1 MPRSL
6 TSLELT
12 QQNQQKTIYADLY
25 SQQQLFDAGIVS
37 RIKVTGGSDGGRS
50 LSNSDVLSSYMSGG
64 LKLNNTNNTGVT
76 STELQKIITKI
87 AEIRAANRRTTTVTA
102 PTQTLVSLSYTWIL
116 IDDDF
121 YVWTSNSDFT
131 VVTNTNVRIPFAA
144 NQFTTLTGYGFNA
157 TWTGTYWFYYDQSN
171 KYVWKSDRTLSSWT
185 RVTDIILGAYYGII
199 ATDGN
204 NTVTIASYQNFNLS
218 RDGGNTWT
226 TSSPSAFN
234 NFNIDFIIDNGIF
247 ILLARNK
254 IYTSIDGITWTERIS
269 TITAN
274 SLLSI
279 CKNNLSNIYYVCGRY
294 YYYTSTDGITWTTS
308 SIGTGVTN
316 NLMSDIMWDGTK
328 YIANGLYDGPI
339 WSNNGLN
346 WTKWTTTDGSSLVP
360 YDYVKL
366 CLHYNGDS
374 FIYRNQQAN
383 TIWKSMDGKV
393 WTSLAHPTAGKK
405 FCDGYPATVSY
416 FNNIK

>member
-1 MPRSL
+1 MPIL

-25 SQQQLFDAGIVS
+25 TQQQLFDAGLIS
-37 RIKVTGGSDGGRS
+37 RIKITGGSAAN
-50 LSNSDVLSSYMSGG
+50 LSNSELIDISMMGG
-64 LKLNNTNNTGVT
+64 LKLNNTNNPAVS
-76 STELQKIITKI
+76 STELRAVNTNI
-87 AEIRAANRRTTTVTA
+87 AELKAAARRTTIVTVSTPA
-102 PTQTLVSLSYTWIL
+102 ELPPYTWIL
-116 IDDDF
+116 IDNDF

-131 VVTNTNVRIPFAA
+131 VVTNTNVSIPFAA
-144 NQFTTLTGYGFNA
+144 NQFTSLIGYGYHA

-171 KYVWKSDRTLSSWT
+171 ICVWKSDITLSAWT
-185 RVTDIILGAYYGII
+185 QVTGITLGPYYGVI

-204 NTVTIASYQNFNLS
+204 NIVAIASYQKFNLS

-234 NFNIDFIIDNGIF
+234 EFYMDLMIDNGIF
-247 ILLARNK
+247 IFTTRFK
-254 IYTSIDGITWTERIS
+254 IFTSIDGITWTERLS
-269 TITAN
+269 TSN
-274 SLLSI
+274 QMLSI
-279 CKNNLSNIYYVCGRY
+279 CKNTSNNTYYICGRY
-294 YYYTSTDGITWTTS
+294 KYVTSTDAITWTAS

-316 NLMSDIMWDGTK
+316 NIMSDIIWDGTK

-339 WSNNGLN
+339 WSNDGIN

-360 YDYVKL
+360 FDYVKL
-366 CLHYNGDS
+366 CLHYNGTS

-383 TIWKSMDGKV
+383 TVCKSMDGTV
-393 WTSLAHPTAGKK
+393 WTSLTHPTAGKK
-405 FCDGYPATVSY
+405 FCDGYPAIVNY